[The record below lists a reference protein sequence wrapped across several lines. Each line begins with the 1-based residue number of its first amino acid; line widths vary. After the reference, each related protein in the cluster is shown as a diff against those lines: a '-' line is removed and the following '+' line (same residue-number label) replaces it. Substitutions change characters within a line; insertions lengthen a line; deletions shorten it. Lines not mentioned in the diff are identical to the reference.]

1 MICRKCGSENIDESC
16 FCSKCGSDLL
26 ERSDSSSLGSSK
38 IPNIKSEFNF
48 NPDDLFADRYKIIE
62 EIGQGGMGRVYKA
75 ADRELDIVVALK
87 MIRPEFLADPKMI
100 ERFKNEILLAREI
113 SHENVLRI
121 HDFGEKDDI
130 KFISMQYIEGESL
143 KDIIQE
149 SPSPLS
155 IDSILSIS
163 TQILEGLGAAH
174 RNGVAH
180 RDLKPSNIMIDENG
194 RVFITDFGLAKSL
207 REGDPSFTGTLV
219 GTPQY
224 ISPEQWRGDK
234 IDGRSDIYSF
244 GIMMYEMVAD
254 SLPFESETDF
264 GYLKKHISERPKFPK
279 DMEME
284 IPLFIRKIILKCL
297 EKKPERR
304 YMNAEEI
311 LDDLTEGKFTTKP
324 IDIFKINNKGFK
336 LILFVGLIILLTI
349 SFYFIKKGGLL
360 NKKVSIIELRP
371 SVAVM
376 HFENNTGE
384 TNLDEWSLAFS
395 DLLVTDLAQSKYIRV
410 LPEDQL
416 YQILKEANHLKHTRY
431 GPDII
436 EKVVSKA
443 NVRYVILG
451 SYAKAGDIFRVSI
464 KILEPKKG
472 ELLDTVY
479 VDGKGEASL
488 FSVVDRLTLK
498 IKSSLSLSPKEILND
513 IDREIGKITTNSPE
527 ALKYYVE
534 GESCY
539 IEQKFNE
546 SINNLKKAV
555 AIDPEFAIAY
565 NKISVNYSYLR
576 QSDFALQYMK
586 KAMDLSERV
595 SDRERYL
602 IKGSYYTQ
610 IGKSYR
616 EKIKPYLDL
625 LKLYPEDEKGNVML
639 GSKYRNVEEWD
650 LAIRQFERVL
660 KINDKSRIAL
670 WNLAYLFMKK
680 GWYDKD
686 IDFLKKNKYLLYN
699 RVRYHRYLSDIYTCQ
714 HRYDLSLM
722 ELQNVISLEA
732 NNYKNFELIGNV
744 YHLKGDLT
752 KAQKIYEQLIEI
764 EKRDSDSELLGH
776 FWMAH
781 LYLIKGRY
789 EKSEENIIQGIKL
802 SEKSGLKYYE
812 LDFKLFLAYL
822 NFQHKHFTEAI
833 ALSKQAFEK
842 ALKYNF
848 KENQVEA
855 YHLLGLNLIEVD
867 KIDEAKKCAEKLKKM
882 IEKIGNKRSLRYYY
896 HLIGLIA
903 FKEDSVLK
911 SIFYIKKAINL
922 LPYQSDKDD
931 EHAFYISTLAS
942 ILYKTG
948 NIDEALQK
956 YKRIVHLT
964 FGRLRFG
971 DIYSKSFY
979 WLAKIYQKKGWKGK
993 AIENFEKFIL
1003 LWKEADSWHNELKD
1017 AKKQLITLK
1026 RATSV

>member
-1 MICRKCGSENIDESC
+1 MICRKCGFDNVDESC

-26 ERSDSSSLGSSK
+26 KRSDSSSLGSSK
-38 IPNIKSEFNF
+38 IPNIKSEFDF
-48 NPDDLFADRYKIIE
+48 NPDDLFADRYQII
-62 EIGQGGMGRVYKA
+62 
-75 ADRELDIVVALK
+75 
-87 MIRPEFLADPKMI
+87 
-100 ERFKNEILLAREI
+100 NEILLAREI

-149 SPSPLS
+149 SPSPLN

-194 RVFITDFGLAKSL
+194 RVYITDFGLAKSI

-224 ISPEQWRGDK
+224 ISPEQWRGNK

-244 GIMMYEMVAD
+244 GIMMYEMVAG

-264 GYLKKHISERPKFPK
+264 GYLKKHINERPKFPK
-279 DMEME
+279 DMEMG

-297 EKKPERR
+297 EKKTERR

-311 LDDLTEGKFTTKP
+311 LYDLNEGKFTTKP

-360 NKKVSIIELRP
+360 NKKISNIDLKP

-384 TNLDEWSLAFS
+384 KNLDQWSRAFS
-395 DLLVTDLAQSKYIRV
+395 DLLVTDIAQSKYIRV

-416 YQILKEANHLKHTRY
+416 YQILKEANHLKDTRY

-443 NVRYVILG
+443 NVQYIILG

-498 IKSSLSLSPKEILND
+498 IKSSLSLTPKEILND

-534 GESCY
+534 SESCY
-539 IEQKFNE
+539 IEQEFNE

-555 AIDPEFAIAY
+555 AIDPEFAVAY

-576 QSDFALQYMK
+576 QSDFALQYIK
-586 KAMDLSERV
+586 RAMDLSDRV

-610 IGKSYR
+610 IGKSYK

-625 LKLYPEDEKGNVML
+625 LKIYPEDEKGNVLL
-639 GSKYRNVEEWD
+639 GSNYRNVEEWD
-650 LAIRQFERVL
+650 LAIRQFEKVL

-670 WNLAYLFMKK
+670 WNLAYLFMRK
-680 GWYDKD
+680 GWYNKD
-686 IDFLKKNKYLLYN
+686 IDFLKKNKCLLYN

-714 HRYDLSLM
+714 HRYDMSLM

-752 KAQKIYEQLIEI
+752 EAQKIYEQLIEI
-764 EKRDSDSELLGH
+764 EKRDSDSELLAR
-776 FWMAH
+776 FWIAH
-781 LYLIKGRY
+781 LCLIHGQY
-789 EKSEENIIQGIKL
+789 EKSKENIIKGV
-802 SEKSGLKYYE
+802 
-812 LDFKLFLAYL
+812 
-822 NFQHKHFTEAI
+822 
-833 ALSKQAFEK
+833 ALSKESGLGYHELNLKQALEK
-842 ALKYNF
+842 AIKYNS
-848 KENQVEA
+848 KEDQINA

-867 KIDEAKKCAEKLKKM
+867 KIDEAKKFTEELKKI
-882 IEKIGNKRSLRYYY
+882 IEKIGSKRGFRCYY
-896 HLIGLIA
+896 HLMGLIA
-903 FKEDSVLK
+903 FKEDNVLE
-911 SIFYIKKAINL
+911 SLSYIKKAINS
-922 LPYQSDKDD
+922 LPYQSDMDD
-931 EHAFYISTLAS
+931 EHAFFIFTLAS
-942 ILYKTG
+942 MYYKTG
-948 NIDEALQK
+948 NIEDALHE
-956 YKRIVHLT
+956 YKRIVNLS

-979 WLAKIYQKKGWKGK
+979 WLAKIYQKKVWKGK

>member
-1 MICRKCGSENIDESC
+1 MICRKCGFKNTDESA
-16 FCSKCGSDLL
+16 FCSRCGAALL
-26 ERSDSSSLGSSK
+26 KKTDSSSWGSSK
-38 IPNIKSEFNF
+38 IPNINSEFNF
-48 NPDDLFADRYKIIE
+48 NPDDLFADRYQIVE
-62 EIGQGGMGRVYKA
+62 EIGRGGMGRVYKA
-75 ADRELDIVVALK
+75 VDRELGIIVALK
-87 MIRPEFLADPKMI
+87 MIRPEFLANPKMI

-143 KDIIQE
+143 KNIIRE
-149 SPSPLS
+149 SSSSLN
-155 IDSILSIS
+155 IDSVLSIS

-194 RVFITDFGLAKSL
+194 RVYIADFGLAKSIKA
-207 REGDPSFTGTLV
+207 GDPSFTGTLV

-224 ISPEQWRGDK
+224 ISPEQWKGDK

-244 GIMMYEMVAD
+244 GIMMYEMVVG

-264 GYLKKHISERPKFPK
+264 GYLKKHINEKAQFPK
-279 DMEME
+279 DIEKE
-284 IPLFIRKIILKCL
+284 IPLFIQKIIIKCL

-304 YMNAEEI
+304 YNNAEEI
-311 LDDLTEGKFTTKP
+311 LNDINEGKFTTKP
-324 IDIFKINNKGFK
+324 MDIFKIKSKGIRLAFF
-336 LILFVGLIILLTI
+336 IVLFVLFVV
-349 SFYFIKKGGLL
+349 SFYFIKRGGLL
-360 NKKVSIIELRP
+360 DKKVSINELKP

-384 TNLDEWSLAFS
+384 KNLDQWSRAFS
-395 DLLVTDLAQSKYIRV
+395 DLLVTDIAQSKYIRV

-416 YQILKEANHLKHTRY
+416 YQILKEANHLKDTRY
-431 GPDII
+431 GHDIL

-443 NVRYVILG
+443 NVQYVILG

-488 FSVVDRLTLK
+488 FSIVDRLTLK
-498 IKSSLSLSPKEILND
+498 IKSSLNFTPKEILND

-534 GESCY
+534 GEKCY
-539 IEQKFNE
+539 IEQEFNK
-546 SINNLKKAV
+546 SIDNLKKAV

-565 NKISVNYSYLR
+565 NKISINYSYLK

-586 KAMDLSERV
+586 RAMDLLEHV

-602 IKGSYYTQ
+602 IKGVYYAQ

-625 LKLYPEDEKGNVML
+625 LKLYPEDEKGNLLL

-650 LAIRQFERVL
+650 LAIKQFEKVL

-686 IDFLKKNKYLLYN
+686 IDFLKENKHLLYN

-714 HRYDLSLM
+714 QRYDLSLM
-722 ELQNVISLEA
+722 ELQNVVSLEA

-744 YHLKGDLT
+744 YYLKGDLT
-752 KAQKIYEQLIEI
+752 KAQKIYTQLIE
-764 EKRDSDSELLGH
+764 KKDLSSELSGR

-781 LYLIKGRY
+781 LCLIHGQSK
-789 EKSEENIIQGIKL
+789 KCKENIINGIAL
-802 SEKSGLKYYE
+802 SEKPGFKYYE
-812 LDFKLFLAYL
+812 LDFKLFLAFL
-822 NFQHKHFTEAI
+822 KFNCRLFIESI
-833 ALSKQAFEK
+833 ALSKQALEK
-842 ALKYNF
+842 AIKFNF
-848 KENQVEA
+848 KEDQINA
-855 YHLLGLNLIEVD
+855 YHLLGLNLIEAH
-867 KIDEAKKCAEKLKKM
+867 KINEAKKFTEELKKM
-882 IEKIGNKRSLRYYY
+882 VAKTEDKMGFRCYY
-896 HLIGLIA
+896 HLMGLIA
-903 FKEDSVLK
+903 FKEDNVLK

-922 LPYQSDKDD
+922 LPYQSDMDD

-948 NIDEALQK
+948 NIEDALQE
-956 YKRIVHLT
+956 YKRIVHLS

-979 WLAKIYQKKGWKGK
+979 WIAKIYQKKGWDGK

-1003 LWKEADSWHNELKD
+1003 LWKEADFCRNELKD

-1026 RATSV
+1026 RVISM

>member
-1 MICRKCGSENIDESC
+1 MICRKCGFENIDESC

-26 ERSDSSSLGSSK
+26 KRSDSSSLGSSK

-75 ADRELDIVVALK
+75 VDRELDIVVALK

-194 RVFITDFGLAKSL
+194 RVYITDFGLAKSL

-244 GIMMYEMVAD
+244 GIMMYEMVAG

-264 GYLKKHISERPKFPK
+264 GYLKKHISEIPKFPK

-297 EKKPERR
+297 EKKLERR

-360 NKKVSIIELRP
+360 NKKISNIELKP

-384 TNLDEWSLAFS
+384 NTLDQWSQAFS

-488 FSVVDRLTLK
+488 FSVIDRLTLK
-498 IKSSLSLSPKEILND
+498 IKSSLSLTPKEILND

-546 SINNLKKAV
+546 SINSLKKAV

-565 NKISVNYSYLR
+565 NKISVNYLYLR
-576 QSDFALQYMK
+576 QSDFALQYIK
-586 KAMDLSERV
+586 RAMDLSDHV

-602 IKGSYYTQ
+602 IKGSYYNQ

-625 LKLYPEDEKGNVML
+625 LKLYPEDEKGNVLL
-639 GSKYRNVEEWD
+639 GSTYRNVEEWD
-650 LAIRQFERVL
+650 LAIRKFERVL

-686 IDFLKKNKYLLYN
+686 IDFLKKNKHLFYN

-764 EKRDSDSELLGH
+764 EKRDSDSELSGR
-776 FWMAH
+776 FWIAH
-781 LYLIKGRY
+781 LCLIYGQY
-789 EKSEENIIQGIKL
+789 EKSKKNIIKGIAL

-822 NFQHKHFTEAI
+822 KFQYRLFLESIT
-833 ALSKQAFEK
+833 LSKQVLEK
-842 ALKYNF
+842 ALEYNI

-867 KIDEAKKCAEKLKKM
+867 TIDEAKKCTEELKKM
-882 IEKIGNKRSLRYYY
+882 VAKTGDKRGFRCY
-896 HLIGLIA
+896 HHLMGLIA
-903 FKEDSVLK
+903 FKEDNVLK
-911 SIFYIKKAINL
+911 SILYIKRAIDL
-922 LPYQSDKDD
+922 LPYQSDMED

-948 NIDEALQK
+948 NIKEALQECK
-956 YKRIVHLT
+956 KIVNLT
-964 FGRLRFG
+964 YGRLRFG

-979 WLAKIYQKKGWKGK
+979 WIAKIYQKKGWKGK

-1003 LWKEADSWHNELKD
+1003 LWKEADFWHNELKD

-1026 RATSV
+1026 RTTSM